1 MVCNVDPTSD
11 SITITIIMA
20 NYNGA
25 PFIADA
31 IASVC
36 SQTYG
41 NWELIIVDDA
51 STDHSIDIIEA
62 AAGADSRIRLIRSS
76 NRAGPSAARNRALD
90 AMRGD
95 WVAIADSDD
104 LMSSDRLYQLL
115 SIADRTKAR
124 IVADNQVLF
133 WDGDTRHRLFITRH
147 KLQQERIIGFHDF
160 VLSNSIGAKLPPL
173 GFIKPLIHRRL
184 IDITGIRYDTR
195 LKIGE
200 DFDFI
205 ARLLANGEKMLLTPL
220 PFYFYRKH
228 PNSISHRFSPE
239 TLQALLLADEQ
250 FRTEFPNLAKAELQ
264 VLDARRRG
272 LQTFLHWEELMSHLK
287 SGRITSAAR
296 LPLYNRGLWPMLANL
311 VAERVARLGRTLAR
325 AHKHHGPLD

>member
-1 MVCNVDPTSD
+1 
-11 SITITIIMA
+11 MA

-147 KLQQERIIGFHDF
+147 KLQQERIIDFRDF
-160 VLSNSIGAKLPPL
+160 V
-173 GFIKPLIHRRL
+173 
-184 IDITGIRYDTR
+184 
-195 LKIGE
+195 
-200 DFDFI
+200 
-205 ARLLANGEKMLLTPL
+205 
-220 PFYFYRKH
+220 
-228 PNSISHRFSPE
+228 
-239 TLQALLLADEQ
+239 
-250 FRTEFPNLAKAELQ
+250 
-264 VLDARRRG
+264 
-272 LQTFLHWEELMSHLK
+272 
-287 SGRITSAAR
+287 
-296 LPLYNRGLWPMLANL
+296 
-311 VAERVARLGRTLAR
+311 
-325 AHKHHGPLD
+325 